1 MSHTHDLPKGTNKLS
16 HQGTNQGW
24 KSWCHGLGTTTCHK
38 ETSRGIPEPKEIAHK
53 AARAASRFPNVMK
66 CDEMWWKCDENVMKY
81 VSISN
86 LPSKLS
92 SAGWWVHPRKPHCRV
107 HRQQPPRVL
116 ESVANPKKVLSTTSF
131 MAVTSFGK
139 DSEQDWNAVFT
150 KIPLVSLLGCS
161 NL

>member
-1 MSHTHDLPKGTNKLS
+1 
-16 HQGTNQGW
+16 
-24 KSWCHGLGTTTCHK
+24 
-38 ETSRGIPEPKEIAHK
+38 
-53 AARAASRFPNVMK
+53 
-66 CDEMWWKCDENVMKY
+66 
-81 VSISN
+81 
-86 LPSKLS
+86 
-92 SAGWWVHPRKPHCRV
+92 V